1 MQITCINIL
10 FSVFSGTVNR
20 VGLLFLITL
29 VPSAGQDAFERI
41 DSELGT
47 TTVVATA
54 PPSLAAYHPPGPGET
69 IEGPELQRIARGTL
83 GDTLGWQAGVNASSY
98 GQGASRPV
106 IRGFDGFRVR
116 ILRDSV
122 GTLDVSASSPDH
134 GIPVEPL
141 LLREVE
147 ILRGPAALRFGNS
160 ALGGAVNTSSRS
172 FAVELPNRW
181 FSGAFESRFDSVSS
195 GLTSAGYLDVHLG
208 EFVVT
213 LTGSHREANEYDLA
227 GRARTSRYQERFN
240 PIINDPASG
249 STVPIPNPSGSLPNS
264 HHDSDSH
271 SIGVSW
277 FPDAVPIE
285 ASLAWSNFRSDFGL
299 PYLFGGDANDLFG
312 FSTLA
317 LEQDRLDFRL
327 RYLPDLP
334 GLTEATFHFGFGD
347 YEHSESFN
355 GQGKDANLRFEDTLF
370 DLQAWEARLDLAHE
384 ATEWLRG
391 VVGFQLWSHQLSP
404 SRLAGAPDPSSR
416 YANHFETS
424 NLGFFLSEIATL
436 GEFELNAAFRWE
448 TQKIED
454 LSFANFG
461 FTREVDDTSFSAI
474 LGASWER
481 EVIGPFDRLQASLS
495 TSFIERLP
503 TETERFAFWTNPAI
517 QRFLI
522 GGDLDGTALQN
533 EGSVG
538 IDLGLEAEMGEI
550 DFSLNFFH
558 YQIDRFTYL
567 QDITGIGNQSEYTQT
582 DARFQ
587 GLEAQA
593 DWLLVESGDHE
604 LKLTLMGD
612 WMRASDRRNDA
623 PLPRIP
629 PFRLGSRLAYT
640 RGQLQAG
647 LEVRHVFDQSRLQ
660 PSGGIVQ
667 GELPT
672 DGYTEINLD
681 SSYQFDLNDTLSLT
695 LFARIENLLDEDRR
709 LHTSF
714 LKDVAPLP
722 GRNLSLGGR
731 LEF

>member
-1 MQITCINIL
+1 MQITCKKIS
-10 FSVFSGTVNR
+10 FSVGFRAVNR
-20 VGLLFLITL
+20 LGHLFFISLLPL
-29 VPSAGQDAFERI
+29 AGQDAFEPI

-47 TTVVATA
+47 TTVVGTS
-54 PPSLAAYHPPGPGET
+54 PPSLADYHPFTPGET
-69 IEGPELQRIARGTL
+69 VDGEDLKRIARGTL

-147 ILRGPAALRFGNS
+147 ILRGPASLRFGNS
-160 ALGGAVNTSSRS
+160 ALGGAVNTTTRA
-172 FAVELPNRW
+172 FATELPDQR
-181 FSGAFESRFDSVSS
+181 FSGAFETRFDSVSS
-195 GLTSAGYLDVHLG
+195 GLTTAGYLDVTLG
-208 EFVVT
+208 DFVLS
-213 LTGSHREANEYDLA
+213 LTGSDRQANDYDIP
-227 GRARTSRYQERFN
+227 GRARTSKYETRFT
-240 PIINDPASG
+240 PVVNDPASG
-249 STVPIPNPSGSLPNS
+249 STIPVPNPSGTLPNS
-264 HHDSDSH
+264 HHDSESH
-271 SIGVSW
+271 SIGLSW
-277 FPDAVPIE
+277 LPAGLPFE

-299 PYLFGGDANDLFG
+299 PYLYGGDANDLFG
-312 FSTLA
+312 FSALE

-334 GLTEATFHFGFGD
+334 WLTEATFHFGFGD
-347 YEHSESFN
+347 YEHSESFT
-355 GQGKDANLRFEDTLF
+355 GQGKDAALRFEDTLF
-370 DLQAWEARLDLAHE
+370 DLQAWEARLDLVHE
-384 ATEWLRG
+384 PTDWLRG
-391 VVGFQLWSHQLSP
+391 VAGFQLWSHELTP

-424 NLGFFLSEIATL
+424 NVGLFISETATF
-436 GEFELNAAFRWE
+436 GAFEFNAALRWE

-454 LSFANFG
+454 LSFAGFG
-461 FTREVDDTSFSAI
+461 FRREVDDTSFSAI
-474 LGASWER
+474 LGGRWER
-481 EVIGPFDRLQASLS
+481 EIIGPFDRLRASLS

-503 TETERFAFWTNPAI
+503 TETERFAFWSNPAI

-522 GGDLDGTALQN
+522 GGDLDGTPLRKEKSAGL
-533 EGSVG
+533 
-538 IDLGLEAEMGEI
+538 DLGFEAAVG
-550 DFSLNFFH
+550 DVDLRLNLFH
-558 YQIDRFTYL
+558 YHVDRFTYL
-567 QDITGIGNQSEYTQT
+567 RDITGIGNQAEYTQT
-582 DARFQ
+582 DARFY

-593 DWLLVESGDHE
+593 DWLLFETGDQD

-612 WMRASDRRNDA
+612 WMRASDRRNGS

-640 RGQLQAG
+640 RGPLQAG
-647 LEVRHVFDQSRLQ
+647 LEIRHAFEQSRIQ
-660 PSGGIVQ
+660 PAGGVVQ

-672 DGYTEINLD
+672 AGYTEINLD
-681 SSYQFDLNDTLSLT
+681 CQYQFDLNDNLRLT
-695 LFARIENLLDEDRR
+695 LFARIDNLLDEDRR